1 MTRGRWLPV
10 LGWAALILAATS
22 VPGSNLPRA
31 FPHADKL
38 VHLLLYAP
46 LGWLVG
52 RALRAGRALPIAARA
67 SLAAVAAVA
76 LFAAADE
83 WHQELVP
90 GRSADPIDWL
100 VDIVGASAAL
110 ALVTNPLRTEHR
122 T

>member
-1 MTRGRWLPV
+1 MRRGRWLPA
-10 LGWAALILAATS
+10 LAWAAMILVATS

-46 LGWLVG
+46 LGWLLG
-52 RALRAGRALPIAARA
+52 RALRAGRVVPVALRA
-67 SLAAVAAVA
+67 SILALAGVAA
-76 LFAAADE
+76 FAAADE

-90 GRSADPIDWL
+90 GRSADPVDWL
-100 VDIVGASAAL
+100 VDLAGATAAL
-110 ALVTNPLRTEHR
+110 AYVTHPPRTEQR